1 MTLKQTHPTERVLNL
16 KTKEAITLANE
27 SRWDEAVFVNRLIV
41 ESSPYDI
48 GAYNRLG
55 KALSEMGRYSEARDS
70 FQNAL
75 SISPYNSIAKKN
87 LLRLANLK
95 DESKKKQRNILREP
109 QKLYSNFVT
118 DSSKS
123 LITKLLN
130 LPSRKILAKI
140 GAGDIVNLELK
151 NKQILVKHI
160 DGEYLGE
167 LETKISLRIARL
179 MAGGNQYEATLTGI
193 GDNSIT
199 VMIREIFKH
208 PSQAGMV
215 SFPFNFRETSKSQDE
230 NELSKDDLDT
240 AQDEDGIEIYES
252 IISDAD
258 PLAEWINDDEE
269 LNDEEDES
277 SLVAANGFH
286 EEMPDDKNNVNFS
299 DEVTES

>member
-1 MTLKQTHPTERVLNL
+1 
-16 KTKEAITLANE
+16 
-27 SRWDEAVFVNRLIV
+27 
-41 ESSPYDI
+41 
-48 GAYNRLG
+48 
-55 KALSEMGRYSEARDS
+55 
-70 FQNAL
+70 
-75 SISPYNSIAKKN
+75 
-87 LLRLANLK
+87 
-95 DESKKKQRNILREP
+95 
-109 QKLYSNFVT
+109 
-118 DSSKS
+118 
-123 LITKLLN
+123 
-130 LPSRKILAKI
+130 
-140 GAGDIVNLELK
+140 
-151 NKQILVKHI
+151 
-160 DGEYLGE
+160 
-167 LETKISLRIARL
+167 
-179 MAGGNQYEATLTGI
+179 AGGNQYEATLTGI

>member
-1 MTLKQTHPTERVLNL
+1 MTLKQTHVTERILNL

-27 SRWDEAVFVNRLIV
+27 SRWDEAVFVNRFLV
-41 ESSPYDI
+41 ESVPYDI

-55 KALSEMGRYSEARDS
+55 KALSELGRYSEARDS

-95 DESKKKQRNILREP
+95 DESKKKQRSILREP

-140 GAGDIVNLELK
+140 GAGDIVNLELN
-151 NKQILVKHI
+151 NKRILVRHI

-179 MAGGNQYEATLTGI
+179 IAGGNQYEATLTGI
-193 GDNSIT
+193 RNDRIT
-199 VMIREIFKH
+199 VMIRETFKH
-208 PSQAGMV
+208 PSQIGMV
-215 SFPFNFRETSKSQDE
+215 SFPFNFRETYKSQDE
-230 NELSKDDLDT
+230 NEISKDELDT
-240 AQDEDGIEIYES
+240 VQDEDGIEIYES
-252 IISDAD
+252 IIRDSD
-258 PLAEWINDDEE
+258 PITEWINDDEE
-269 LNDEEDES
+269 LDDES

-286 EEMPDDKNNVNFS
+286 EETPDDKHNISFS
-299 DEVTES
+299 DEITES

>member
-160 DGEYLGE
+160 NGEYLGE

>member
-277 SLVAANGFH
+277 SLVAANGF
-286 EEMPDDKNNVNFS
+286 KNNVNFS